1 MSFFQFFTV
10 PESTVS
16 DEILEV
22 IETTFSKL
30 LTKDVWTN
38 LIEKCSQ
45 IKGTDDILV
54 APIMDECKR
63 KYSCALESL
72 TQSATIKNSWKLLCT
87 SAFTHHSASHVN
99 GRALNHYL
107 KNLIKLTWDIQVSQM
122 VTGYQIPQTCVPH
135 QWRQK
140 AKKKEEFRRAN
151 QDDRDSHRQTTSE
164 WSCEGV
170 RTSKKSVHVDTIC

>member
-72 TQSATIKNSWKLLCT
+72 TQSATIKNS
-87 SAFTHHSASHVN
+87 
-99 GRALNHYL
+99 
-107 KNLIKLTWDIQVSQM
+107 
-122 VTGYQIPQTCVPH
+122 
-135 QWRQK
+135 
-140 AKKKEEFRRAN
+140 
-151 QDDRDSHRQTTSE
+151 
-164 WSCEGV
+164 
-170 RTSKKSVHVDTIC
+170 